1 MNAKHLLSVIFTCCL
16 LLAACA
22 GPEQRQ
28 PDDRQA
34 ADEPTAA
41 PSEGAVPTPYST
53 VTPLNE
59 FQTGECLARGAF
71 PPLLPGLSYGINVFL
86 FGTDTDRAL
95 TLSQTAGFGWIR
107 QQVHWRD
114 VEGERGQYHWPTL
127 DAAVRQARSKDLRVM
142 LSIVRS
148 PAWATAQADDGLP
161 DDPDTL
167 AAFLNAVATRYEG
180 VVSAYEVW
188 NEPNLAHE
196 NGGVPARAADYLPVL
211 EAAYPAIKAADPCA
225 LVLSAPLAS
234 SNSPDPAVASS
245 DLEFFAELYT
255 LNHGAFLR
263 AADIVA
269 LHPGGGPYAP
279 DARWSPD
286 DPVQSS
292 FYFRHIERIREIME
306 RHDDPRQVWLTELG
320 WSVAPAE
327 GAPPPVSQA
336 EQADFLSR
344 ALWYTQQRYPWVSG
358 VFVWNLNFSVLG
370 DPQDEKSTFSLLNE
384 DWSLR
389 PSYLALQRDIYMLR
403 NKNEPPELSPAA
415 AYDFDWTFGGHGK
428 MRTTPVLAPDGTVYV
443 ASDPGHLYALAPTG
457 ALRWRFD
464 APADTGNAPVRAP
477 DGTLYLGSVGVLTA
491 VAEDGMPLWEVRLR
505 GRVRGSPIYYAEQI
519 YTVARDG
526 EVQAFDTQGR
536 EVWWYKLPTVA
547 THLSL
552 SPPDYEGGEAAL
564 LVGTVDG
571 EVHKLSLDGE
581 RIWQIDLG
589 EPLRPA
595 PVAGPGGRIYVV
607 TEQGRAIALD
617 RQGQQQWSTD
627 LHATIV
633 APALVDDELGR
644 LYVPDR
650 DGTLTALELSDG
662 SIAWRYESGK
672 DMVATPARGPDGTIY
687 VGNDDERLLA
697 LTPDGGL
704 RWEAEVSGLVRAQP
718 TLAPDGRL
726 FISTVGGRVYAFAP
740 RMGEA
745 GGTSPE
751 Q

>member
-1 MNAKHLLSVIFTCCL
+1 MQAMNVKQALTILFTCCL
-16 LLAACA
+16 LLASCA
-22 GPEQRQ
+22 EPLQQSGEEPT
-28 PDDRQA
+28 PAPSPPA
-34 ADEPTAA
+34 ADD
-41 PSEGAVPTPYST
+41 AVPTPHST

-71 PPLLPGLSYGINVFL
+71 PPLLPGLRYGVNVFL

-107 QQVHWRD
+107 QQIHWRD
-114 VEGERGQYHWPTL
+114 IEGEHGQYHWPTL

-142 LSIVRS
+142 LSVVRS
-148 PAWATAQADDGLP
+148 PAWATEQGHGGLP

-167 AAFLNAVATRYEG
+167 AAFLHALATRYEG
-180 VVSAYEVW
+180 VVSAYEIW

-196 NGGVPARAADYLPVL
+196 NGGTPARAADYLPVL

-245 DLEFFAELYT
+245 DLEFFEELYT
-255 LNHGAFLR
+255 LNNGAFLHS
-263 AADIVA
+263 ADMVA
-269 LHPGGGPYAP
+269 LHPGGGPYPP

-286 DPVQSS
+286 DPVRSS
-292 FYFRHIERIREIME
+292 FYFRHIERVREIME
-306 RHDDPRQVWLTELG
+306 RHDDPRQVWLTEFG
-320 WSVAPAE
+320 WSVDHAE

-336 EQADFLSR
+336 RQADYLGQ

-358 VFVWNLNFSVLG
+358 AFVWNLNFNVLG
-370 DPQDEKSTFSLLNE
+370 DPQDEKSTYSLLNE

-389 PSYLALQRDIYMLR
+389 PSYLALQREIHTLR
-403 NKNEPPELSPAA
+403 SKTQPPELSPGA
-415 AYDFDWTFGGHGK
+415 AYAFDWTFGGHGK
-428 MRTTPVLAPDGTVYV
+428 MRTMPVLAPDGTLYV

-464 APADTGNAPVRAP
+464 APADTGNAPARAP

-491 VAEDGMPLWEVRLR
+491 VSADGAPLWEVRLR
-505 GRVRGSPIYYAEQI
+505 GRVRGSPIYHGGYV

-547 THLSL
+547 THLSI
-552 SPPDYEGGEAAL
+552 SPPEYEGGEAAL
-564 LVGTVDG
+564 LVGTVSG
-571 EVHKLSLDGE
+571 EVHKLSLDGA
-581 RIWQIDLG
+581 RIWQIDLR
-589 EPLRPA
+589 EALRPA

-607 TEQGRAIALD
+607 TERGRVVALD
-617 RQGQQQWSTD
+617 RQGRQQWSTD
-627 LHATIV
+627 LNATMV
-633 APALVDDELGR
+633 APPLVDDDRGR

-650 DGTLTALELSDG
+650 DGTLTALELADG
-662 SIAWRYESGK
+662 SIAWRYASGK
-672 DMVATPARGPDGTIY
+672 DMVATPTRGPDGTIY

-697 LTPDGGL
+697 LSPDGRL
-704 RWEAEVSGLVRAQP
+704 HWEAEVTGLVRAQP

-740 RMGEA
+740 HMGEA
-745 GGTSPE
+745 GGTR
-751 Q
+751 

>member
-1 MNAKHLLSVIFTCCL
+1 MNAKYPLTIVITCCL

-22 GPEQRQ
+22 GPAQRQ
-28 PDDRQA
+28 PDDRQT
-34 ADEPTAA
+34 ADEPTTA
-41 PSEGAVPTPYST
+41 PFADAVPTPYST

-71 PPLLPGLSYGINVFL
+71 PPLLPGLRYGINVFL

-148 PAWATAQADDGLP
+148 PPWATEHDDGGLP

-167 AAFLNAVATRYEG
+167 AAFLNALATRYEG

-196 NGGVPARAADYLPVL
+196 NGGVPARAAEYLPVL

-234 SNSPDPAVASS
+234 SNSPDPAVASG
-245 DLEFFAELYT
+245 DLEFFEELYS
-255 LNHGAFLR
+255 LNDGAFLR
-263 AADIVA
+263 VADMVA

-286 DPVQSS
+286 EPVQSS

-320 WSVAPAE
+320 WSVAHAE

-336 EQADFLSR
+336 EQADFLARS
-344 ALWYTQQRYPWVSG
+344 LWYTQQRYPWVSG

-370 DPQDEKSTFSLLNE
+370 DPEDEKSTFSLLNE

-389 PSYLALQRDIYMLR
+389 PSYLALQSEIYMLR
-403 NKNEPPELSPAA
+403 NKNQPPQLSPAA
-415 AYDFDWTFGGHGK
+415 AYDFDWTFGGRGK

-464 APADTGNAPVRAP
+464 APGDTGNAPVRAP
-477 DGTLYLGSVGVLTA
+477 DGTLYLGSIGVLTA
-491 VAEDGMPLWEVRLR
+491 VAEEGTPLWEVRLR
-505 GRVRGSPIYYAEQI
+505 GRIRGSPIYHAGHI

-526 EVQAFDTQGR
+526 EVQAFDPQGR

-564 LVGTVDG
+564 LVGTVTG
-571 EVHKLSLDGE
+571 EIHKLSLDGE
-581 RIWQIDLG
+581 RIWQIDLR

-617 RQGQQQWSTD
+617 RQGLQQWSTD

-633 APALVDDELGR
+633 APPLVDDELGR

-687 VGNDDERLLA
+687 IGNDDERLLA
-697 LTPDGGL
+697 LTSDGRL

-745 GGTSPE
+745 GGTR
-751 Q
+751 